1 MKRKA
6 WELKDRRNR
15 NVAPRWGD
23 IGWVGVLIPRVAP
36 WAVMLTAVG
45 LPEQCTPTGCYIIA
59 QGETLGLGNGKR
71 NNHVPSVT
79 SFSRFV

>member
-1 MKRKA
+1 M
-6 WELKDRRNR
+6 LH
-15 NVAPRWGD
+15 P
-23 IGWVGVLIPRVAP
+23 VGVILVGLGVRIPRVAP

-59 QGETLGLGNGKR
+59 QGATLRLGNGKR

-79 SFSRFV
+79 NFSRFI